1 MGGTKPSGITNNLHF
16 LLFAGRIPGDSLSG
30 GKISKRFE
38 FVVFVDTWKCN
49 NSGICYVRIGF
60 EVRFVTVYDTRVF
73 NFEKNN
79 ENNHLEFVIFVG
91 M

>member
-16 LLFAGRIPGDSLSG
+16 LLFEGRIPGDSLSG

-60 EVRFVTVYDTRVF
+60 EVRFITEFTRVQF
-73 NFEKNN
+73 RE
-79 ENNHLEFVIFVG
+79 EPNNHLEFVIFVG